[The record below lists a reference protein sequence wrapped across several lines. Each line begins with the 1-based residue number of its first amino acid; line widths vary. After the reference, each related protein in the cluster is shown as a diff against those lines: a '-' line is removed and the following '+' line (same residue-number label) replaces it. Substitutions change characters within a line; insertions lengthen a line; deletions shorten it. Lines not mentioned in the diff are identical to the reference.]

1 MNELLDCSEV
11 YAESYTNRMAEGT
24 LTRLENKVRRRIT
37 LLSRAD
43 VEAEK
48 KLVEAAKN
56 RKIALLV
63 PGDPL
68 IATTHIS
75 LVIACRKAGVK
86 VVVVH
91 SSSILSAAIG
101 ETGLQSYKFGKMVTL
116 PYWRENYRPVSTYE
130 VVCENLS
137 RDLHTLVLLDIDEQ
151 MGPMEPKQALALLL
165 EMKKMAGEGKRGAP
179 GSSESSFSDLAPGA
193 KQMKKEAERAGKKGA
208 EINESSRV
216 VVLSKLGHIDQ
227 KISYGKIKDLM
238 NEVLGEPPCC
248 LVVPAKLHFLEEEYL
263 DYFKI

>member
-1 MNELLDCSEV
+1 MLVLVGLGISDDSDIPVRGLNELLDCSEV

-24 LTRLENKVRRRIT
+24 LARLENKVRRKIT
-37 LLSRAD
+37 VLNRAD

-48 KLVEAAKN
+48 TLVEAAKN
-56 RKIALLV
+56 KKIALLV

-86 VVVVH
+86 VAVVH

-116 PYWRENYRPVSTYE
+116 PYWRENYKPVSTYE
-130 VVCENLS
+130 VICENLS

-165 EMKKMAGEGKRGAP
+165 EMKK
-179 GSSESSFSDLAPGA
+179 
-193 KQMKKEAERAGKKGA
+193 EAERTGKKGA
-208 EINESSRV
+208 EINESSRI

-263 DYFKI
+263 AYFKI